1 MSYPVLAE
9 IPVKPEHLEDAV
21 TAVSGILEIT
31 RAEAGCGQFAL
42 HRAADGSSRLFI
54 YERWQDRAAFDS
66 HHAQPYVQAIYRS
79 YESWLAGP
87 VLINELVDVD

>member
-9 IPVKPEHLEDAV
+9 IPVKPEYLEDAV
-21 TAVSGILEIT
+21 TAVSGILEVT
-31 RAEAGCGQFAL
+31 RAEPGCGQFTL

-54 YERWQDRAAFDS
+54 YERWQDRAAFDF
-66 HHAQPYVQAIYRS
+66 HHAQPYVQAVYRS

-87 VLINELVDVD
+87 IVINELVDVD